1 MGQSSVITSTFQCF
15 MIHLKPAIMRPPQS
29 LLRANS
35 AVPSFSPSWFHLN
48 ISDTYST
55 PVSSPSPNPTIPRKP
70 SPDVS
75 FSMKSFYSRKH
86 FSSSLCAPSILD
98 ISFLCPPHAA
108 VVLVLSLDSDRE
120 GRDNIFP
127 PQNGRCSFLVYHYSG
142 PHHYTE
148 LFHHQA
154 LKLRSSHS
162 DHKPALLHTKFLL
175 CLFDKLLKI
184 SGNFPCP
191 LSAFNFFHVQLSK
204 PSLLGLLGKIKCPIK
219 QANHS
224 HHSLS
229 NISRSLGFRYHL
241 SGVTPTQQ
249 NHTLG

>member
-35 AVPSFSPSWFHLN
+35 VVPSFSPSWFYLN
-48 ISDTYST
+48 ISDTYSIL
-55 PVSSPSPNPTIPRKP
+55 VSSPSPNPTIPRKP
-70 SPDVS
+70 SPDAS
-75 FSMKSFYSRKH
+75 FSMKSFYSRKN
-86 FSSSLCAPSILD
+86 FSSSLCNPSILD
-98 ISFLCPPHAA
+98 ISFLRPPYAA
-108 VVLVLSLDSDRE
+108 IVLALSLHSDHE
-120 GRDNIFP
+120 DRDNTFP
-127 PQNGRCSFLVYHYSG
+127 PQNGGCSFLAYHYSD

-148 LFHHQA
+148 LLHHQA

-162 DHKPALLHTKFLL
+162 DHKPLLHTKFLL

-191 LSAFNFFHVQLSK
+191 LSAFNFFHVQLNK
-204 PSLLGLLGKIKCPIK
+204 PSLLSLLAKVKCPIK

-224 HHSLS
+224 HRSPS
-229 NISRSLGFRYHL
+229 NIFRSLGFRYHL
-241 SGVTPTQQ
+241 SGVTPIWQ
-249 NHTLG
+249 NHILG